1 MSDAIFTAM
10 ILLPIVFT
18 GVLVSYFI
26 EGVLKYKF
34 KNRIVPYAATTACSV
49 ALGIYLLVSQSALV
63 SHSVVVTTDDP
74 MVLVG
79 YFVIYIILVASIDCK
94 WWKKMLVVFLAFDI
108 LTIFNAIFSSMR
120 DLMSA
125 GLNVMNDTTLRPIYL
140 VFNLFVIVVE
150 FAFLA
155 LLDKVRSKNDKGPL
169 PVTVMLAIWFF
180 LGIFTGTFQIVLY
193 DEETA
198 TQTDLGRSAASVFAM
213 MAGLVFVLIFFYI
226 RSSRRERDDLKQ
238 MNSANEELV
247 ETQTRYFEASVE
259 ADNKIRAIK
268 HDMRNNLQVLSLLLE
283 SGEYDKMREYLEQLG
298 AGLSSADITSHTGDL
313 IADAIITEKKQ
324 KAASAGA
331 KLNVTGVISGI
342 EFAPVDMCKILGNIL
357 DNAIEAVSDE
367 RLTELGEEEK
377 TIDLVFKKT
386 DKFFMISLTNPC
398 AECPEIKDGEI
409 DTYKSDRKNHG
420 FGLKNVREASE
431 VYGGEMSL
439 SCEEK
444 ASICMFRTELMFNLS
459 A

>member
-1 MSDAIFTAM
+1 
-10 ILLPIVFT
+10 
-18 GVLVSYFI
+18 
-26 EGVLKYKF
+26 
-34 KNRIVPYAATTACSV
+34 
-49 ALGIYLLVSQSALV
+49 
-63 SHSVVVTTDDP
+63 
-74 MVLVG
+74 
-79 YFVIYIILVASIDCK
+79 
-94 WWKKMLVVFLAFDI
+94 MLVVFLAFDI

-367 RLTELGEEEK
+367 RLSELGEEEK

-439 SCEEK
+439 SCEAK
-444 ASICMFRTELMFNLS
+444 ASGAKFRTEIIFNLPS
-459 A
+459 RSEVDLPHPI